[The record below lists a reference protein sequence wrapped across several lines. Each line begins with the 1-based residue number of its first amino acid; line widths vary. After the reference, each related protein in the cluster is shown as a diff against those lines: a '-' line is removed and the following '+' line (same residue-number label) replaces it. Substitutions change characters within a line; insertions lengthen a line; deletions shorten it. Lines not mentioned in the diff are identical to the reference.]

1 MYGILNTSKSG
12 MSSNQ
17 DKINVISNNI
27 VNANTTGYKRLE
39 TEFQDLI
46 RETLN
51 RQSYPT
57 TSPNLNNG
65 TGVRTTN
72 AIRNFTQGSLK
83 STGIMSSLAI
93 DGEGMFRVLKPNGTY
108 AYTRNGEFNVD
119 SRGNIVDDKG
129 NLLDIQ
135 FYDGNSYDNLSI
147 TKDNFTVNKQGQVFV
162 NDNLVGKI
170 NLYNSNGDN
179 DFIPIG
185 DSLFG
190 IRPGAEPF
198 IETKANIMQG
208 YSEMS
213 NVDIGEEFAELISIQ
228 RSFQLNGRGIT
239 VADDMWSM
247 VNNLQSR

>member
-27 VNANTTGYKRLE
+27 VNSNTTGYKRLE

-185 DSLFG
+185 NSLFG

>member
-12 MSSNQ
+12 MISNQ
-17 DKINVISNNI
+17 DKINLISNNI

-57 TSPNLNNG
+57 SSFNLNNG
-65 TGVRTTN
+65 IGVRTTN
-72 AIRNFTQGSLK
+72 ALRNFTQGSLK
-83 STGIMSSLAI
+83 STEIMSNFAI
-93 DGEGMFRVLKPNGTY
+93 DGEGFFRVLKPNGTY

-119 SRGNIVDDKG
+119 AKGNLVDDKG
-129 NLLDIQ
+129 NILDIQ
-135 FYDGNSYDNLSI
+135 FYNGNSYDNLDI
-147 TKDNFTVNKQGQVFV
+147 TKDNLTVNKQGEVFV
-162 NDNLVGKI
+162 NDNLVGKV

-179 DFIPIG
+179 DFISIG
-185 DSLFG
+185 DSLFA

-198 IETKANIMQG
+198 IETRANIMQG

-213 NVDIGEEFAELISIQ
+213 NVNIGEEFTELISIQ
-228 RSFQLNGRGIT
+228 RSFQLNGKGIT